1 MWFLIQSSI
10 ILAVMASN
18 IQYHWTP
25 NGYLASLLA
34 GIAAYL
40 ATAACLSIGELI
52 TWLKIKRTGDS
63 R

>member
-1 MWFLIQSSI
+1 MWWLIQSSI
-10 ILAVMASN
+10 IMAVLVSN

-52 TWLKIKRTGDS
+52 TRLRINRTGDS

>member
-1 MWFLIQSSI
+1 MAYLLQSLII
-10 ILAVMASN
+10 FAVLASN

-52 TWLKIKRTGDS
+52 TRIRIRRTGDS